1 MTDEG
6 IRINTRSHDW
16 FFPNS
21 GTDPEGMDSH
31 RIGKGSVA
39 VPISSCYLNIP
50 LMKVFLNILL
60 AASLLLLTGCQRE
73 DLYGNL
79 TEADANEMLGL
90 LLARGVDAAKVQ
102 EKAGKFTLVVPK
114 NQFAEAVDTLQWFGL
129 PKQQYSSLGDLFQKS
144 GMVSSPTE
152 ERVRYVYGLSQ
163 TIAETLSNI
172 GGVITSRVNLVLPD
186 NDPFSG
192 GIKPSSASVFLK
204 VRPGLV
210 STTLVPQIKNLVMN
224 SVEGLS
230 YDRITVTVVQA
241 DSIDYFFPVKGDD
254 VRGKFFGVAVPKSR
268 IGVLWGILGGA
279 LAAGMLIAV
288 VGVMILSGAERGF
301 GIAALGNLFRKNST
315 KTDA

>member
-1 MTDEG
+1 M
-6 IRINTRSHDW
+6 
-16 FFPNS
+16 
-21 GTDPEGMDSH
+21 
-31 RIGKGSVA
+31 A
-39 VPISSCYLNIP
+39 SCYHIMP

-60 AASLLLLTGCQRE
+60 AVSLLLLTGCQRE

-90 LLARGVDAAKVQ
+90 LLARGVDAAKVP

-114 NQFAEAVDTLQWFGL
+114 NQFAKAVDTLQWFGL
-129 PKQQYSSLGDLFQKS
+129 PKQQYSNLGDLFQKS

-172 GGVITSRVNLVLPD
+172 SGVITSRVNLVLPD
-186 NDPFSG
+186 NDPFNG

-230 YDRITVTVVQA
+230 YDRITVTVVQS
-241 DSIDYFFPVKGDD
+241 DSVDYFFPVKGDS
-254 VRGKFFGVAVPKSR
+254 VRSDFFGVLVPTSR
-268 IGVLWGILGGA
+268 ISVLWGLLGA
-279 LAAGMLIAV
+279 AVAAGILIAV
-288 VGVMILSGAERGF
+288 AGVLILGRFSGGF
-301 GIAALGNLFRKNST
+301 GSGFLGNVFRKNSG
-315 KTDA
+315 KSDV

>member
-1 MTDEG
+1 MK
-6 IRINTRSHDW
+6 
-16 FFPNS
+16 FFL
-21 GTDPEGMDSH
+21 H
-31 RIGKGSVA
+31 
-39 VPISSCYLNIP
+39 
-50 LMKVFLNILL
+50 ILL
-60 AASLLLLTGCQRE
+60 ATSLLFLTGCQRE

-102 EKAGKFTLVVPK
+102 QKAGKFTLVVPK
-114 NQFAEAVDTLQWFGL
+114 NQFAKAVDTLQWFGL
-129 PKQQYSSLGDLFQKS
+129 PKQQYSNLGDLFQKS

-210 STTLVPQIKNLVMN
+210 STTLIPQIKNLVMN

-241 DSIDYFFPVKGDD
+241 DSIDYFFPVKGD
-254 VRGKFFGVAVPKSR
+254 VARSEFFGIPVPTSR
-268 IGVLWGILGGA
+268 LGILWGLLGAA
-279 LAAGMLIAV
+279 LAAGIIIAV
-288 VGVMILSGAERGF
+288 VGVLILGRVSRGSGFAF
-301 GIAALGNLFRKNST
+301 LGKSLRNLRN
-315 KTDA
+315 

>member
-1 MTDEG
+1 
-6 IRINTRSHDW
+6 
-16 FFPNS
+16 
-21 GTDPEGMDSH
+21 
-31 RIGKGSVA
+31 
-39 VPISSCYLNIP
+39 
-50 LMKVFLNILL
+50 MKIFLNILL
-60 AASLLLLTGCQRE
+60 AASLLLMTGCQRE

-102 EKAGKFTLVVPK
+102 QKAGKFTLVVPR

-129 PKQQYSSLGDLFQKS
+129 PKQQYSNLGDLFQKS

-172 GGVITSRVNLVLPD
+172 SGVITSRVNLVLPD
-186 NDPFSG
+186 NDPFNG

-210 STTLVPQIKNLVMN
+210 PTTLVPQIKNLVMN

-230 YDRITVTVVQA
+230 YDRISVTVVQA

-254 VRGKFFGVAVPKSR
+254 ARQKFFGVPVPKSR
-268 IGVLWGILGGA
+268 IGVLWGILGASLGIGILVAVLGVLILGGA
-279 LAAGMLIAV
+279 V
-288 VGVMILSGAERGF
+288 RGF
-301 GIAALGNLFRKNST
+301 GLSSPLNALRKLRGRS
-315 KTDA
+315 DG